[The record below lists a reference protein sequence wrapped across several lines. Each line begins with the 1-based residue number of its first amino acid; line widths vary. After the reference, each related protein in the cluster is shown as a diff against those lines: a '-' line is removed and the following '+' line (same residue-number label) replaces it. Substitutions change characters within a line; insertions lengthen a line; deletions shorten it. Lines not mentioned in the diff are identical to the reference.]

1 MSATTASNDN
11 NKDSVFDIFMTACQI
26 DMEKYK
32 TSSKEDQLAA
42 YEYGITDAVE
52 KCNDACRS
60 ADDEYEAV
68 CTAASY
74 EFRVESDKIEAKFDA
89 IVLNFPEWA
98 AKKKCDAAY
107 EAAEKKEQN
116 ACRAS
121 LKGEITKAE
130 RDAADRENN
139 EACLAKYKCDIA
151 YNIAFLKRQEEDD
164 YKAAEVGRDNA
175 YKAPKDKRDA
185 VIKAA
190 KDKRDAV
197 FKAANDEENE
207 TIAAIIT
214 LKNAFIKNNGA

>member
-1 MSATTASNDN
+1 
-11 NKDSVFDIFMTACQI
+11 
-26 DMEKYK
+26 MEKYK

-52 KCNDACRS
+52 KGNNACRS
-60 ADDEYEAV
+60 ADYKYEDEYR
-68 CTAASY
+68 AASD
-74 EFRVESDKIEAKFDA
+74 EFRVKSDKIEADFDA

-107 EAAEKKEQN
+107 EA
-116 ACRAS
+116 
-121 LKGEITKAE
+121 
-130 RDAADRENN
+130 DAADRESK
-139 EACLAKYKCDIA
+139 EARLAKHKCDIA
-151 YNIAFLKRQEEDD
+151 YKAAFLKRQEKDD
-164 YKAAEVGRDNA
+164 YKAAEVERDNA
-175 YKAPKDKRDA
+175 YKAPRDKRDA

-214 LKNAFIKNNGA
+214 LQNAFIKNNGA